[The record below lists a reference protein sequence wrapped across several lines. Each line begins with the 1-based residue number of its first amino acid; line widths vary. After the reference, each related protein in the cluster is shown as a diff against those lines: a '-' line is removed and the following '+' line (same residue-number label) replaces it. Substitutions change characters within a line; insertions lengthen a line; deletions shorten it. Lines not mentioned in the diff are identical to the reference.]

1 MYKKAWC
8 SCKVVVLLNI
18 NLLTFCL
25 SRCKSVVPVAWGG
38 AARKTYYDTKKT
50 AFVVFAILDCSQV
63 CPKWKEER
71 RNSSPP
77 LALASP
83 FACGSLGN
91 SRDSPKWRT
100 CSQASLVSAH
110 ALFTG
115 ICTCFLARIEPLIR
129 LILVNGFLSD
139 SVGINSCVHNI
150 LKTITLHQDSPR
162 LKIIVVKKI
171 NLSALRSSQY
181 FAIILPRWTPTSP
194 VLSEPVT

>member
-25 SRCKSVVPVAWGG
+25 SRCKSVVPVAWEGV
-38 AARKTYYDTKKT
+38 ARKTYYDTKKKPRSLCLPFWT
-50 AFVVFAILDCSQV
+50 VRKFAQNE
-63 CPKWKEER
+63 KW
-71 RNSSPP
+71 RNCSPP
-77 LALASP
+77 FALASP

-139 SVGINSCVHNI
+139 SVEINSCVHNI

-162 LKIIVVKKI
+162 LKVIVVKKI
-171 NLSALRSSQY
+171 SLSALRSNQY

-194 VLSEPVT
+194 VLGEPVT

>member
-38 AARKTYYDTKKT
+38 AAGKHITILKRPRSLCLPFWTVRK
-50 AFVVFAILDCSQV
+50 FAQNE
-63 CPKWKEER
+63 KR

-139 SVGINSCVHNI
+139 SVAINSCVHNI